1 MKLSACSKLLLLA
14 ALAATAASC
23 QKHPEIDFAGTVINI
38 RQCTGSFLD
47 NNVGYIVQLDYP
59 DSIGGTISN
68 EEGTASGLIVLYE
81 PNRVI
86 HVNEHIHGSFYL
98 DDKYSRA
105 NCSVHYSD
113 FDLPEG
119 VFTKVSVD

>member
-1 MKLSACSKLLLLA
+1 MKLSVFSKLLL
-14 ALAATAASC
+14 ATAIATSVASC

-59 DSIGGTISN
+59 DSIGGTLGSGEDATSN
-68 EEGTASGLIVLYE
+68 LIVLYE

-86 HVNEHIHGSFYL
+86 HVDEHIHGSFYL

-105 NCSVHYSD
+105 NCSLHYSD
-113 FDLPEG
+113 IDLPEG
-119 VFTKVSVD
+119 VFTNVSVD

>member
-1 MKLSACSKLLLLA
+1 MKLSAFSKLLFT
-14 ALAATAASC
+14 ATVAFAAASC

-59 DSIGGTISN
+59 DSIGGTLTTN
-68 EEGTASGLIVLYE
+68 EGTASGLIVLYD

-86 HVNEHIHGSFYL
+86 HVDEHIHGSFYL
-98 DDKYSRA
+98 DDKYSRS
-105 NCSVHYSD
+105 NCSVHYSEI
-113 FDLPEG
+113 DLPEG
-119 VFTKVSVD
+119 VFTRVNVD